1 MKTGMQN
8 FQADQ
13 KIELTVPKIQ
23 TIKPD
28 HHETKHS

>member
-1 MKTGMQN
+1 MQN
-8 FQADQ
+8 FQADE
-13 KIELTVPKIQ
+13 KIELAAPKIH